1 MSELIKMSEL
11 ICWLNIGNYLSNSP
25 LDNLD
30 IKILT
35 HLQDNSRKSYQEIA
49 KSCLASVPTIKSR
62 VDRLLELGVI
72 SKFTIDIDNSKLGIT
87 EAILLVNAKPGAV
100 SRITEELKGLEE
112 VKELYV
118 TSDSDAAIVSR
129 VAGDMQRILAIQDKI
144 NLTDVNNISI
154 ISVKNAFRKDST
166 IPLASSSITLTCAY
180 CERKVTGDAVRKKFD
195 DRDYFFCCTTCQGE
209 FEKKYARLLTNA

>member
-1 MSELIKMSEL
+1 MNMVE
-11 ICWLNIGNYLSNSP
+11 

-35 HLQDNSRKSYQEIA
+35 HLQDNGRKSYQEIA
-49 KSCLASVPTIKSR
+49 RSCLTSVPTIKSR

-87 EAILLVNAKPGAV
+87 EAILLVNAKPRAV
-100 SRITEELKGLEE
+100 SRITEELRGLEE

-129 VAGDMQRILAIQDKI
+129 VAGDMQRILAIQDRI
-144 NLTDVNNISI
+144 NLTDVNNIRI
-154 ISVKNAFRKDST
+154 ISVKNAFRRDST

-195 DRDYFFCCTTCQGE
+195 DKDYFFCCTTCQGE
-209 FEKKYARLLTNA
+209 FEKKYLKLLANAQ